1 MLVWIARNVVWE
13 VFVVILRVQLPPLPI
28 TIRCKLTE
36 QKDWLKLYLTGS
48 KIQSRERISGFKTS
62 WKRGER
68 QTFIYISGQFVRR
81 MSKNG
86 NHTHRSFIAGNTLNV
101 LVQTFCEMNLIL
113 WKGCNEFKHRLNL
126 RIVYIR
132 IDDKRWRAQ
141 VVITCIRYRRRQ
153 FKFNFLM
160 KVSRLKIRFLF
171 LLIQQ

>member
-1 MLVWIARNVVWE
+1 MFSCTSCEWFWNVFEYVYMLNDVDVRIVSVAILFYKNSVYELESKSCSKDSKRRNTSIANMLVWIARNVVWE

-68 QTFIYISGQFVRR
+68 QTFIYISGQFVRS

-86 NHTHRSFIAGNTLNV
+86 NHTHRSFMAGNACTV
-101 LVQTFCEMNLIL
+101 
-113 WKGCNEFKHRLNL
+113 
-126 RIVYIR
+126 
-132 IDDKRWRAQ
+132 
-141 VVITCIRYRRRQ
+141 
-153 FKFNFLM
+153 
-160 KVSRLKIRFLF
+160 
-171 LLIQQ
+171 